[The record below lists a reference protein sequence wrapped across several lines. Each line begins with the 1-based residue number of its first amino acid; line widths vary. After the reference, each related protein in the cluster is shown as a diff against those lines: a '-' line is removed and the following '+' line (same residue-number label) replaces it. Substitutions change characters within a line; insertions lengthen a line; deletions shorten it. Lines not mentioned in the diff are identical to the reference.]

1 MTQPSLSPLST
12 DDLIAEIQRV
22 FRGVVLGDGIGLWQA
37 QAIDDYEDE
46 AEQEAARARDEKVDW
61 AAIPGKSLL
70 YCDSSLS
77 FFDADGMR
85 FHLPAFLLAEVAG
98 EERGGGLLFHLTNDT
113 TYALQKFATL
123 SNEQRQCIVHFFK
136 WCLPQERYIIER
148 NDIERALKED
158 WRDA

>member
-22 FRGVVLGDGIGLWQA
+22 FRGVVVGDGIGLWQA

-98 EERGGGLLFHLTNDT
+98 ESRGGG
-113 TYALQKFATL
+113 
-123 SNEQRQCIVHFFK
+123 
-136 WCLPQERYIIER
+136 
-148 NDIERALKED
+148 
-158 WRDA
+158 